1 MHTAVRGTGK
11 PEQLADVRAA
21 DREEGTGCEELVGGE
36 GENWVSANE
45 AD

>member
-1 MHTAVRGTGK
+1 VHAAVRGTGK

-21 DREEGTGCEELVGGE
+21 DREEGTGCEELVGGG
-36 GENWVSANE
+36 GENRVSANE